1 MPELPEVSSPN
12 PQASIDVG
20 RSLGRRIASL
30 FGLCARPCT
39 RFCGLAW
46 PGAAVGLIVAALF
59 FPAYGGL
66 CLGTGL
72 GAVVDIVGSL
82 LLGAIILT
90 LAALA
95 VLLGLALSKR
105 MPSRFKAL
113 VIVAIGSLFALAKPF
128 GFSPDFALRLGGP
141 LVVLPISHVRPL
153 QPILKVTF
161 TKWPYWERIHY
172 KSSTEPVLQTYEIPL
187 SGFVAANPNFDPG
200 LLKQVRFRFDR
211 TKAAVILLDDVG
223 LTHKPDGTRRFHP

>member
-1 MPELPEVSSPN
+1 
-12 PQASIDVG
+12 
-20 RSLGRRIASL
+20 
-30 FGLCARPCT
+30 
-39 RFCGLAW
+39 
-46 PGAAVGLIVAALF
+46 LIVAALF

-72 GAVVDIVGSL
+72 GAVVDVAGSL

-90 LAALA
+90 LATGLLLLA
-95 VLLGLALSKR
+95 MVLAKR

-113 VIVAIGSLFALAKPF
+113 VVIAFASLFALAKPL
-128 GFSPDFALRLGGP
+128 GFSPDSALRLGGP
-141 LVVLPISHVRPL
+141 LVVLPISHVHPL

-187 SGFVAANPNFDPG
+187 SDFAAANPNFDPG

-223 LTHKPDGTRRFHP
+223 LAHRPGKKQD